1 MSRAVRQLAG
11 VVVLSWGAALA
22 AFPAGGCS
30 DDDVQCHV
38 EADCPDGQRCVLGE
52 CRPEVNGD
60 GGVDGGVDSG
70 VDASADAGA
79 DGSTDGGGVC
89 DYVDDG
95 IIERDEMI
103 IEVGLGAT
111 YRVNQNAPVTVDL
124 VGTQSGG
131 EPLWDFT
138 DTTPSDQSVV
148 DELLPVA
155 GTWFAGDFPDAT
167 YVARLDPD
175 TYGVFRVTAQALSLI
190 GVASVAPDETLL
202 TYDVPVDLLRFPI
215 AVGDH
220 YVINA
225 VSSGTYNWTPFW
237 TVEETYDVTV
247 DALGTVIVPPGAS
260 FHALRI
266 RTNLHQ
272 HIPNT
277 FFSVDRILYV
287 WVTECF
293 GIVARITST
302 DDEPDN
308 IFTQAAEYRRMTL

>member
-1 MSRAVRQLAG
+1 MSRAARRMTF
-11 VVVLSWGAALA
+11 ALA
-22 AFPAGGCS
+22 LGVALVAGCS

-38 EADCPDGQRCVLGE
+38 DEDCPGGQRCVLGE
-52 CRPEVNGD
+52 CRPEVNAD
-60 GGVDGGVDSG
+60 GGLDGAVDGAADSG
-70 VDASADAGA
+70 VDGA
-79 DGSTDGGGVC
+79 VDGGTDGGGVC

-95 IIERDEMI
+95 IIQRDEMI

-138 DTTPSDQSVV
+138 GTTPSDQSVV
-148 DELLPVA
+148 DELLSVA
-155 GTWFAGDFPDAT
+155 GTWFAADFPDAT
-167 YVARLDPD
+167 YAAFLDPD
-175 TYGVFRVTAQALSLI
+175 TYGVFRVTDQALSMI
-190 GVASVAPDETLL
+190 GIASVTPNETLM

-215 AVGDH
+215 QLGDH
-220 YVINA
+220 YVIDAIN
-225 VSSGTYNWTPFW
+225 SGTYNYTPFW

-247 DALGTVIVPPGAS
+247 DALGTVVVPAGS

-272 HIPNT
+272 YIPFT
-277 FFSVDRILYV
+277 IFTDRILYV

-293 GIVARITST
+293 GIVARITSE
-302 DDEPDN
+302 DNEPDN
-308 IFTQAAEYRRMTL
+308 IFTDAAEYRRMTL